1 MIKKISA
8 LLFCVL
14 FSLIILAGCGKSDN
28 SAIAGEWVPTTA
40 SFDGETV
47 QYNELGIEED
57 QFGFTFT
64 SDGKCTATLAGV
76 TGEGTYVF
84 NETSVDVNINDKTQK
99 LDYENNTL
107 TLTLDYGSSI
117 ATFTFTKVK

>member
-1 MIKKISA
+1 MIKKTSA

-14 FSLIILAGCGKSDN
+14 FSLIIIAGCGKDEN
-28 SAIAGEWVPTTA
+28 SVIVGDWIPTTA

-47 QYNELGIEED
+47 QYSELGLED
-57 QFGFTFT
+57 GQFGFTFT

-76 TGEGTYVF
+76 TGKGTYTF
-84 NETSVDVNINDKTQK
+84 NETSVDVNINDKIQK
-99 LDYENNTL
+99 LSYENNTL
-107 TLTLDYGSSI
+107 TLTLHYGTSV